1 MGKRV
6 HSMTVGDDEIKH
18 LTRRQALLRAATV
31 LTGTACSISVHLP
44 EAPCNALGERVG
56 EVTPHSAI
64 IHTRLTA
71 QSDRNNRGYSFPFW
85 THSLSREQR
94 LTVRVP
100 EGMTVADLEG
110 ACPGKE
116 GLVRL
121 HHSRDPGVGNAK
133 ASDWVKAGF
142 ETDFTHQFQ
151 LEGLN
156 PETRYYYA
164 VEMKALSDNE
174 IRRGAIGSFRTAPLP
189 ERWTRVK
196 FTAVTCQDYA
206 CRDHVGGYKTYES
219 MTKLAPDFLLS
230 TGDSVYY
237 DIDLPLATSVE
248 LARFH
253 WHRMYSQPSLV
264 NFFRTAS
271 GYWLKDDHD
280 TFEDDDWPTR
290 QPQRVA
296 PMTWADL
303 APVFL
308 EQVPMGP
315 KPYRSLRWGRGIEI
329 WLVDTREFRSPN
341 PDPDGPNKTIWG
353 AEQKAWLKKT
363 LLASDA
369 QFRVLVSPDCIV
381 GPGGEPD
388 RVHFKMPEGG
398 ADSQGDGG
406 FAYEGREFRRWVRE
420 NELTNLLVIN
430 GDRHWQYHSVDPES
444 GLHEFSCGPVADAHA
459 SDHPFDPKYH
469 RFLRHKGG
477 FIAVSLEGTEQRPQL
492 VVEHRDVEG
501 TGVHQ
506 FVFTRAS

>member
-1 MGKRV
+1 VIDKDYAVWRP
-6 HSMTVGDDEIKH
+6 
-18 LTRRQALLRAATV
+18 TRRQALVGAATA
-31 LTGTACSISVHLP
+31 LTGAACGISLRRP
-44 EAPCNALGERVG
+44 EAPYNALGERVG
-56 EVTPHSAI
+56 EVTDRSAI
-64 IHTRLTA
+64 IHTRLTGA
-71 QSDRNNRGYSFPFW
+71 PFRNNRGYSFPYW

-94 LTVRVP
+94 LTVQIP
-100 EGMTVADLEG
+100 EGMTLADLEG
-110 ACPGKE
+110 SCSGKE
-116 GLVRL
+116 GLARL
-121 HHSRDPGVGNAK
+121 HYATDPEVRSAK
-133 ASDWVKAGF
+133 ASEWM
-142 ETDFTHQFQ
+142 ETGPGKDFSHQFR
-151 LEGLN
+151 LEKLN

-164 VEMKALSDNE
+164 VEMKALSGNE
-174 IRRGAIGSFRTAPLP
+174 VRRGAIGSFQTAPLP
-189 ERWTRVK
+189 ERWKRVK

-206 CRDHVGGYKTYES
+206 CRDHAGGFKTYES

-230 TGDSVYY
+230 TGDNVYY
-237 DIDLPLATSVE
+237 DIDLPIVNSVE
-248 LARFH
+248 SARFH
-253 WHRMYSQPSLV
+253 WHRMYSQPSLIS
-264 NFFRTAS
+264 FFRNAP

-280 TFEDDDWPTR
+280 SFEDDDWPSR
-290 QPQRVA
+290 KPQRVA

-308 EQVPMGP
+308 EQVPTGP
-315 KPYRSLRWGRGIEI
+315 NPYRSLRWGRGIEI

-353 AEQKAWLKKT
+353 AEQKAWLKKS

-381 GPGGEPD
+381 GPGGEAD
-388 RVHFKMPEGG
+388 RVHFKLPDGG

-406 FAYEGREFRRWVRE
+406 FAYEGREFRRWVRD
-420 NELTNLLVIN
+420 NDLTNLLVIN

-459 SDHPFDPKYH
+459 VYQPFDPKYH

-501 TGVHQ
+501 NSVHQ
-506 FVFTRAS
+506 FVFTRSS